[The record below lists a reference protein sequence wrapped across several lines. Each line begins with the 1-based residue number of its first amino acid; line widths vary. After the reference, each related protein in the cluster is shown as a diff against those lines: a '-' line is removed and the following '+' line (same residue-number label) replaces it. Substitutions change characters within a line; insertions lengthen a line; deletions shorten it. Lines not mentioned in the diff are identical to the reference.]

1 VPSKVEGRL
10 VPIPP
15 PRVRAVAAT
24 PARPVVIGLALLL
37 AAAALLIGA
46 RPATA
51 AEPCWKQVVEDW
63 YDDGEINRIYPRH
76 CYTDALK
83 NVSEEVS
90 VYTDFEEKAKAAL
103 LRVTRAN
110 LRRVS
115 SAGGGSD
122 TSTQRETNPPRQGS
136 ANEKPNSGLFKAA
149 FDKSEPRNADSM
161 PIPLLILGGLALLLI
176 AAGAA
181 GLLRRRLANRGPAAP

>member
-1 VPSKVEGRL
+1 MPPKVEGRL

-15 PRVRAVAAT
+15 RVRAVTAK

-37 AAAALLIGA
+37 AAMALLIGA
-46 RPATA
+46 RPAA
-51 AEPCWKQVVEDW
+51 AASPCWKQVVEDW
-63 YDDGEINRIYPRH
+63 YDDGEINGVYQRH

-83 NVSEEVS
+83 NVSEEVI

-110 LRRVS
+110 NRSL
-115 SAGGGSD
+115 SASGGSGS
-122 TSTQRETNPPRQGS
+122 STQREQNPPRPGS
-136 ANEKPNSGLFKAA
+136 ANEKPNAGLFKAA
-149 FDKSEPRNADSM
+149 FDKSSPRNADSM
-161 PIPLLILGGLALLLI
+161 PGPLLILGGLALLLI

-181 GLLRRRLANRGPAAP
+181 GLLRRRLSTRRPAAP